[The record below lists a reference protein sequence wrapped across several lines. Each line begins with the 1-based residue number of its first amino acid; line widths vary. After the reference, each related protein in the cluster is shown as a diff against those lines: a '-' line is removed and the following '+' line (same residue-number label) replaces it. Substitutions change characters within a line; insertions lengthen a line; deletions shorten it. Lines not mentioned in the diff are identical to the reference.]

1 MIEGE
6 EDSTEEGC
14 SLIAGIWLKLFV
26 DIDDESRAN
35 GREQTRLYDEVR
47 SFTGAHDK
55 RRTNM
60 RVVSRSSLYFLTY
73 STSYSLTSLL

>member
-6 EDSTEEGC
+6 EDGTEEGG
-14 SLIAGIWLKLFV
+14 SLIGGIWLELFV

-35 GREQTRLYDEVR
+35 GGEQTRLQDEVR
-47 SFTGAHDK
+47 PLTGARVK

-60 RVVSRSSLYFLTY
+60 RVVSRSSLYLLTY
-73 STSYSLTSLL
+73 STSYLLASLS